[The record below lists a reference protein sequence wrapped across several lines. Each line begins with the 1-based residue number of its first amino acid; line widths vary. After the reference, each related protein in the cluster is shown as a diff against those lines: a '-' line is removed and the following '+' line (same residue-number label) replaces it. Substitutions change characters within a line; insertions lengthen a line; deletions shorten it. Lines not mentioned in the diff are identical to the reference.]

1 MRVTAVE
8 RILERL
14 WSPADR
20 AALAKGLPWRLQGER
35 IARRHN
41 QCYLEHECADESSVV
56 KLSMSL
62 RPQQS
67 PKQVHALVMAL
78 MSATLLAACQ
88 PNHNPTPSPVPN
100 PGPVPRVPAPTPSP
114 EPNRE
119 PEQPVTPQTTAAAS
133 THFLART
140 A

>member
-1 MRVTAVE
+1 MGTQFCIPR
-8 RILERL
+8 LEH
-14 WSPADR
+14 
-20 AALAKGLPWRLQGER
+20 LARPGLGGGER
-35 IARRHN
+35 TALRHN
-41 QCYLEHECADESSVV
+41 QCYLEGECTEESPVV

-62 RPQQS
+62 SPLQS
-67 PKQVHALVMAL
+67 QKRVQALVMAL
-78 MSATLLAACQ
+78 IPATLLAACQ